1 MAATATPTRPGN
13 AAGGHAATGGAPA
26 AIVTVTSATT
36 TGQATGALDAVLL
49 SGPAS
54 VAWTGAAVLI
64 AVAVFSLL
72 AVIVSGRPRAR
83 R

>member
-1 MAATATPTRPGN
+1 ATA
-13 AAGGHAATGGAPA
+13 
-26 AIVTVTSATT
+26 
-36 TGQATGALDAVLL
+36 ALDAVLL

-54 VAWTGAAVLI
+54 VAWTGAAVLL

-72 AVIVSGRPRAR
+72 AVNVAGRPRAR